1 MGTRLEGLRPFQ
13 PYNPTQSKIANPKSE
28 IRRRPF
34 QPYNTKQRSNPM
46 NRRPVIL
53 LLLLIIAG
61 FAFGGFMNRRLVDQ
75 RRDYGITQAD
85 PLVNAP
91 PLVVFTTVAFGGF
104 RGIVADLLWL
114 RSSRLQEEGKYFELV
129 QLADWITKLEPRFT
143 QVWAYH
149 AWNLAYNISVLFDDP
164 ESRWR
169 WVRHGFSMLR
179 DEGLR
184 YNPGEP
190 GLLFELGWI
199 FQHKLGGD
207 TDDAHRYYKRAWAE
221 EMEALFPGGRPDF
234 AAIERD
240 PELRRRMQ
248 DDYKLDPARI
258 NTIASTYGPLD
269 WRLPATH
276 AIYWA
281 QKSREVAT
289 GIDIIFAERM
299 IYQSMSESM
308 RLGRLFRPPGEA
320 DFILTPDLDH
330 LPAVR
335 ATFRRFL
342 AGREEPFGLHDA
354 YRFFLR
360 EAVFY
365 AFLYGRF
372 EEAESCLAELKTI
385 APDIP
390 ADVDAQ
396 RFVLEILSRPE
407 SERSSEQVFAMV
419 ESAFYRAAIAGM
431 SGDQAAADELET
443 IAEQTWR
450 EFVQGRKWSP
460 EVQARIGLPPIDV
473 IRASAKA
480 RLQKD

>member
-1 MGTRLEGLRPFQ
+1 
-13 PYNPTQSKIANPKSE
+13 
-28 IRRRPF
+28 
-34 QPYNTKQRSNPM
+34 M
-46 NRRPVIL
+46 NRHPVIL
-53 LLLLIIAG
+53 LLIIIAG
-61 FAFGGFMNRRLVDQ
+61 FALGGFMNRRLVDQ

-199 FQHKLGGD
+199 FQHKLGGN
-207 TDDAHRYYKRAWAE
+207 TDDAHRFYKRAWAE
-221 EMEALFPGGRPDF
+221 EMETLFPGGRPDF
-234 AAIERD
+234 TAIERD
-240 PELRRRMQ
+240 PELLRRMQ
-248 DDYKLDPARI
+248 DDYNLDPARI
-258 NTIASTYGPLD
+258 NTIESTYGPLD

-289 GIDIIFAERM
+289 GIDITFAERM
-299 IYQSMSESM
+299 LYQSMSDGM
-308 RLGRLFRPPGEA
+308 RHGRLFRLPGEA
-320 DFILTPDLDH
+320 DFILTPELDH
-330 LPAVR
+330 LPRVR
-335 ATFRRFL
+335 ATFQRFL
-342 AGREEPFGLHDA
+342 AAREDPVGLDSA

-372 EEAESCLAELKTI
+372 DEAENCLAELKI
-385 APDIP
+385 FSPDIP

-396 RFVLEILSRPE
+396 RFVLEILSRSE
-407 SERSSEQVFAMV
+407 SERSSAQVFAMV

-431 SGDQAAADELET
+431 SGDQAGADELEN
-443 IAEQTWR
+443 IAETTWR
-450 EFVQGRKWSP
+450 EFVQNRNWSP
-460 EVQARIGLPPIDV
+460 EVQARIGLPPLEI
-473 IRASAKA
+473 IRASARA
-480 RLQKD
+480 RLRKD